1 MKTNSLFREVD
12 KRHTAWPYLVNMDGT
27 GLDAPFQSLAQVG
40 GVHESSFVNENF
52 WLFHLVEK
60 TILLLESRRKG
71 GREGWGREAREGRR
85 KDSDK
90 LNEEK

>member
-1 MKTNSLFREVD
+1 
-12 KRHTAWPYLVNMDGT
+12 MDGT

-71 GREGWGREAREGRR
+71 GREGEGKKGGRKEGEEEEEEEEGEGEGGE
-85 KDSDK
+85 K
-90 LNEEK
+90 EEKEGGGGKEEGEERE